1 MFFGQFEIIP
11 VIAKTKSFSKAAK
24 ILHLSQPAISN
35 KVQAME
41 DYYKVKLF
49 NRTAQGVTLTKAGQ
63 IVAAYAD
70 QFIGLHQ
77 SMDDDLR
84 QVTSLAS
91 SNLSV
96 GASCTAGNF
105 AMPCS
110 IGAFKQ
116 SFPDARIKLDI
127 ANTSVTVKKL
137 LDQEIDVAVVEGEL
151 NYPGIKTHLL
161 DQKELVLVCSANDA
175 LGCRNEITLRELKNK
190 PFIMR
195 EKGAAIPEVLK
206 KAFNELGFDL
216 YDFNIAAEMNSIHS
230 VKAAVEGGLGISIV
244 PRIAVINELTSGLLK
259 EVSIKDFA
267 DRRLTIDIHLVYLA
281 DEGPSLAAQK
291 FIQFLTKSN
300 NPGFCWNDGPME
312 TL

>member
-24 ILHLSQPAISN
+24 ILHLSQPAVSS

-49 NRTAQGVTLTKAGQ
+49 NRTAQGVTLTRAGQ

-70 QFIGLHQ
+70 QFISLHQ
-77 SMDDDLR
+77 AMDDDLR
-84 QVTSLAS
+84 QVTQLAS

-105 AMPCS
+105 AMPSS

-116 SFPDARIKLDI
+116 IFPDAHVKLDI
-127 ANTSVTVKKL
+127 ANTSVTIKKL
-137 LDQEIDVAVVEGEL
+137 INKEIDVAVVEGEL
-151 NYPGIKTHLL
+151 NFPGINSHLL
-161 DQKELVLVCSANDA
+161 DQKELVLVCSAGDV

-206 KAFNELGFDL
+206 KAFSHLGYDL
-216 YDFNIAAEMNSIHS
+216 YDFNIIAEMNSIHS

-244 PRIAVINELTSGLLK
+244 PRIAVESELAAGLLR
-259 EVSIKDFA
+259 EVRIKDFA
-267 DRRLTIDIHLVYLA
+267 DQLIIDIHLVYLA
-281 DEGPSLAAQK
+281 EEEPSVAAQK
-291 FIQFLTKSN
+291 FIHFLTRAKN
-300 NPGFCWNDGPME
+300 RGFSWNE
-312 TL
+312 TARTI